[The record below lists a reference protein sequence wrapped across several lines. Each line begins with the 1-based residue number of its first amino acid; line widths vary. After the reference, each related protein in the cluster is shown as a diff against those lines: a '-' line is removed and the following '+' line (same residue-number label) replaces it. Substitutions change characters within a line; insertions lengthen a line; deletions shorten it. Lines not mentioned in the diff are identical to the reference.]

1 MTMLTRARN
10 AGIAVLLSASLAP
23 RILFAQDAFGTLSSA
38 RFDVKYQRGV
48 PQEDARKVMDY
59 LQTEYRSLTADLG
72 LEPKAKIDVRIY
84 ESVGKFLEETTL
96 KRPWR
101 TALYQRGTLHLQ
113 PVSAMTQRKLFEK
126 SIAYEM
132 ALAFLEESGQKGCP
146 RWLVESF
153 ASYYSGETAGMT
165 PPLGARLTA
174 FSDLNQDIQEYPN
187 PPQRDDVHY
196 ILSSTMTYF
205 VQRYG
210 EKRAFRLFREFDGTT
225 SVDRVFKKVFGDEYS
240 AIEKGWAKYIKSRT
254 ASFK

>member
-1 MTMLTRARN
+1 MTILTHARH
-10 AGIAVLLSASLAP
+10 AGIVLLLAGTLAP
-23 RILFAQDAFGTLSSA
+23 RSLFGQDAFGTLSSA
-38 RFDVKYQRGV
+38 HFDVKYQRGV

-59 LQTEYRSLTADLG
+59 LQTEYKSLAADLG

-84 ESVGKFLEETTL
+84 ESVGKFLEETSL

-101 TALYQRGTLHLQ
+101 AAYYFRGTLHLQ

-132 ALAFLEESGQKGCP
+132 ALAFLEGSAQKGSP

-165 PPLGARLTA
+165 PPLGEKLTA

-196 ILSSTMTYF
+196 ILSSTMAYF
-205 VQRYG
+205 VQKYG

-225 SVDRVFKKVFGDEYS
+225 SVDRVFKKVFEDEY
-240 AIEKGWAKYIKSRT
+240 ATVEKGWAKYIAMRT

>member
-1 MTMLTRARN
+1 MLTRARN
-10 AGIAVLLSASLAP
+10 AGIALLLAGSLAP
-23 RILFAQDAFGTLSSA
+23 RILSAQDAFGTLTSA
-38 RFDVKYQRGV
+38 HFDVKYQRGV
-48 PQEDARKVMDY
+48 PQEDARKVMDF
-59 LQTEYRSLTADLG
+59 LQSEYKSLNADLG
-72 LEPKAKIDVRIY
+72 MEPKARIEVRIY

-96 KRPWR
+96 KRAWR
-101 TALYQRGTLHLQ
+101 TAYYVRGTLHLQ
-113 PVSAMTQRKLFEK
+113 PLSAITQKKVFEK
-126 SIAYEM
+126 GIGYEL
-132 ALAFLEESGQKGCP
+132 ALAFLEGSAQKGCP

-165 PPLGARLTA
+165 PPLGERLTA

-205 VQRYG
+205 VQKYG

-225 SVDRVFKKVFGDEYS
+225 GVDRVFKKVFEDEYTT
-240 AIEKGWAKYIKSRT
+240 IEKGWAKYIAART

>member
-1 MTMLTRARN
+1 MTMLTRA
-10 AGIAVLLSASLAP
+10 GIAVLLAASLAP
-23 RILFAQDAFGTLSSA
+23 RTLFAQDAFGTLSSA
-38 RFDVKYQRGV
+38 HFDIRYQRGV
-48 PQEDARKVMDY
+48 PQEDARRVLEF
-59 LQTEYRSLTADLG
+59 LQTEYKSLAADLG
-72 LEPKAKIDVRIY
+72 MEPKGKIDVRIY

-101 TALYQRGTLHLQ
+101 TAIYQRGTLHLQ

-132 ALAFLEESGQKGCP
+132 ALVFLEASGQKGCP

-187 PPQRDDVHY
+187 PPQREDVHY

-205 VQRYG
+205 VQKYG
-210 EKRAFRLFREFDGTT
+210 EKRAFRLFREFDGVT
-225 SVDRVFKKVFGDEYS
+225 SVDRVFKKVFEDEY
-240 AIEKGWAKYIKSRT
+240 ATIEKGWAKYIASRT